1 MLILLWGAEAEQ
13 LPPSRLGYKLAK
25 EGQRSDVVDSRHP
38 NKCTFDAKGLRLLRT
53 SWASLASQIDWP
65 NQGSLQPGKSRI
77 SQMGDL
83 RDTFVLF
90 CMCVV
95 HQ

>member
-13 LPPSRLGYKLAK
+13 LPPSRLGCKLAK
-25 EGQRSDVVDSRHP
+25 EAQRSDVVGSRRP
-38 NKCTFDAKGLRLLRT
+38 QKNTFDAKVLRLLRT
-53 SWASLASQIDWP
+53 SWASLASQIDRP
-65 NQGSLQPGKSRI
+65 NQGSLQPGKSRL